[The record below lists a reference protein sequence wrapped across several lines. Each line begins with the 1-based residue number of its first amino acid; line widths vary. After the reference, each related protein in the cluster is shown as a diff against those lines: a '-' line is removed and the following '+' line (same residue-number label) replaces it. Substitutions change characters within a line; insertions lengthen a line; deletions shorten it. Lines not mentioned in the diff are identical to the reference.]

1 MEICRGD
8 QMKEP
13 KGTDLLKTLIN
24 LLADQEGLKIKYE
37 IAEIEDEEELKR
49 DGRNQTEKAD
59 WG

>member
-13 KGTDLLKTLIN
+13 KGTDLLKTLIE

-37 IAEIEDEEELKR
+37 IAEVKDEKEKV
-49 DGRNQTEKAD
+49 QTS
-59 WG
+59 